1 MFILWVYVLLFARIH
16 SSLSS
21 CLSPEELVSEQGWHA
36 PHLMYIHSAFVH
48 NFSHRQQ
55 EAIRY
60 ASSVL
65 VAKGTLKTYT
75 DMEGEGLLGIF

>member
-1 MFILWVYVLLFARIH
+1 MLWVECIYALLLAKIC

-21 CLSPEELVSEQGWHA
+21 CLSPEELVSDQGS
-36 PHLMYIHSAFVH
+36 LTSICSAFLP
-48 NFSHRQQ
+48 NFPHHWQ

-65 VAKGTLKTYT
+65 VAKGTLKTYI
-75 DMEGEGLLGIF
+75 DMEEEGFFGIF